1 MASNEL
7 GLFLADFVAPT
18 SMAADTAADS
28 LVRSVNVDSSSS
40 LTIELSCR
48 SYPDPSVLRSF
59 EQLIAR
65 EYSLEKV
72 MLSHDL
78 DSEAADTQSDHANY
92 CEKLVPWL
100 LCHLRQSE
108 KIPLSADDADLSYD
122 KVRNTF
128 KLKIDKHAGTQNT
141 AKNILSFLRQH
152 TAAKCDVKI
161 DTSGANVRKDKQG
174 KSVSKLK
181 VNKTKKDKGKLI
193 WGSDWSQRSRET
205 LAEAISVEIKTAV
218 VRGDVSFFE
227 KFINRNGSVR
237 VSFALTDDSSS
248 VRVMLF
254 CDERTA
260 DRLESNLKGS
270 RAIVRGTT
278 QFNHYR
284 NECELKASGIRLLP
298 PRKRRNDDAVEK
310 RVELHIHSKMSK
322 DDALIDAGDI
332 VRQAAHFGHEA
343 VAITDHGIVQ
353 GFPAAY
359 EACKE
364 SAIAGK
370 PIKLILGMEG
380 YVVDDGQL
388 LCYGLTDKTTQ
399 EFDSLE
405 HGLTALSVA
414 ENDEYLFVKLAGLAK
429 YEITI
434 AKDDPGRLI
443 KLKKLAEDVGQ
454 GPLLLDC
461 IESIRILRRQGFK
474 VEAGTPRVKFFMPYM
489 IVTELKNFCKKYFP
503 LDTFSSEFT
512 EKIVT
517 VEDLESNLQAFK
529 CLWNSLSEKKLS
541 YLNQMAGEIDFQ
553 QRRKLKSKHNHIT
566 LLAKNSLAL
575 YNLYRLVSVS
585 LTEQFYFKPRIT
597 LSLLEFFRDDLI
609 IGSACVSGEIYQG
622 ILKLFQA
629 NGQCYQKTKAALTES
644 SLLQLC
650 QRYDY
655 LEIMPRSNNHF
666 LTKSNDPQ
674 HQPVTLEGLEDLN
687 RLIIDLA
694 ELAILP
700 VCATGDAHYLE
711 PEDDIFRRIITA
723 KIFGVAENEI
733 DSGLFFRTTEE
744 MLAEFS
750 YLGSEKAFQVVV
762 ENPKKIAAMVEDD
775 LRPFP
780 EGSFPPQI
788 DSAPELL
795 RQKTYEKALAL
806 YGRDGQLPPDIEKR
820 IERELD
826 AIIGNGFSVMYYI
839 AAEVVKQSNKDGYI
853 VGSRGS
859 VGSSFVATLVGI
871 TEVNP
876 LRPHY
881 LCPKCKFYEKVDDVS
896 FGSGYDLPPSG
907 CPDCGADM
915 QRDGHN
921 IPFETFLGFDGDKQP
936 DIDLNFSGFYQA
948 RAHSFI
954 EKMFGE
960 NYTFRAGTI
969 SAYAE
974 KNSLGLVNSYFEKL
988 DENSPLVEKQRLAE
1002 KIVGVKQTTG
1012 QHPGGM
1018 VVVPNDY
1025 EIYDFT
1031 PIQYPANKRKEGI
1044 ITTHFDFNS
1053 MHDTLL
1059 KLDILGHDDPSMLK
1073 LLSDWTGVSVTDI
1086 PIPDAKVMSLFSGV
1100 EVLGIESKDDQEIGT
1115 IGVPEMGTFIVR
1127 DMIREAKPKTYDNI
1141 IQLSGL
1147 SHGTGVWSGNAQDL
1161 IRDGTCT
1168 IDNVIGCRDGIMTTL
1183 LSYNLPKEDAF
1194 AIMERVRKGRGMTA
1208 EQEQLMLSCAVPKWY
1223 IESCRKIQYMF
1234 PRAHAVAYTISALR
1248 IAWFKVYY
1256 PEEYYAAAF
1265 TIRGA
1270 VDASYMLEDLD
1281 AIERRMTAL
1290 SANSNLRSSAT
1301 DLRIFYT
1308 LELVREMLRR
1318 GISFLPISLDYSA
1331 ATKFL
1336 VEEKGKIRPPLA
1348 SVPGI
1353 SEKTAFPIIEERQKE
1368 AFLSIEDLKQRAG
1381 LNSAVIEELR
1391 LCGALEHLPASTQ
1404 IDLFSLI
1411 DQS

>member
-18 SMAADTAADS
+18 NMSAEIAADS
-28 LVRSVNVDSSSS
+28 LVQSIKVEAPAS
-40 LTIELSCR
+40 LLIEISNN
-48 SYPDPSVLRSF
+48 SYPDPSLLSSF

-65 EYSLEKV
+65 EYSLDNV
-72 MLSHDL
+72 IISHEL
-78 DSEAADTQSDHANY
+78 DSAAAESKTAHAVY
-92 CEKLVPWL
+92 CEKLLPWL
-100 LCHLRQSE
+100 LYHLR
-108 KIPLSADDADLSYD
+108 KMNVLAADVTDDVLVYDCDKNTYVLKADGS
-122 KVRNTF
+122 
-128 KLKIDKHAGTQNT
+128 GG
-141 AKNILSFLRQH
+141 AKQIAESLRTFLRDH
-152 TAAKCDVKI
+152 SAAKCGIEI
-161 DTSGANVRKDKQG
+161 DTSAASSEKRKVLSAAK
-174 KSVSKLK
+174 KSK
-181 VNKTKKDKGKLI
+181 KKDKRSESGKLI
-193 WGSDWSQRSRET
+193 WGSDWSQRYKDT
-205 LAEAISVEIKTAV
+205 AAEDISVEIKTAIV
-218 VRGDVSFFE
+218 SGDVSFFE
-227 KFINRNGSVR
+227 TFRNRNGTCR

-248 VRVMLF
+248 VRIMLF

-260 DRLESNLKGS
+260 ARLEANLKGA
-270 RAIVRGTT
+270 RACVRGTT
-278 QFNHYR
+278 QFNHFR

-298 PRKRRNDDAVEK
+298 PRERRSDDAAVK
-310 RVELHIHSKMSK
+310 RVELHIHSMMSE

-332 VRQAAHFGHEA
+332 VRQAAHFGHDA
-343 VAITDHGIVQ
+343 VAITDHGVVQ
-353 GFPAAY
+353 GFPAAF
-359 EACKE
+359 EASE
-364 SAIAGK
+364 EMARTGK

-388 LCYGLTDKTTQ
+388 LCYGLPEDVSAEVDT
-399 EFDSLE
+399 LE
-405 HGLTALSVA
+405 RGIIALSVT
-414 ENDEYLFVKLAGLAK
+414 ENEKSLNIRVEGQESSEQ
-429 YEITI
+429 EILKNDPERI
-434 AKDDPGRLI
+434 AKLQNLALAIDGR
-443 KLKKLAEDVGQ
+443 
-454 GPLLLDC
+454 PLLLDR
-461 IESIRILRRQGFK
+461 IESIRILRKEGFR
-474 VEAGTPRVKFFMPYM
+474 VEAGAPRVKFFMPYLLCG
-489 IVTELKNFCKKYFP
+489 ELKDFCNKYFP
-503 LDTFSSEFT
+503 QLVSEFS
-512 EKIVT
+512 ENCG
-517 VEDLESNLQAFK
+517 DLKSNLLAFNA
-529 CLWNSLSEKKLS
+529 LWQSLQEPSLTS
-541 YLNQMAGEIDFQ
+541 LNQMAGEINFE
-553 QRRKLKSKHNHIT
+553 QRRQRRSRHNHIV

-575 YNLYRLVSVS
+575 YNLYRLVSLS
-585 LTEQFYFKPRIT
+585 LTEQFYFKPRIPFSN
-597 LSLLEFFRDDLI
+597 LDFFRDDLI

-622 ILKLFQA
+622 
-629 NGQCYQKTKAALTES
+629 
-644 SLLQLC
+644 LLQLYRSSGQSYEKTKTALSESDLIKRC
-650 QRYDY
+650 RRYNY
-655 LEIMPRSNNHF
+655 LEIMPKSNNLF
-666 LTKSNDPQ
+666 LTKSDNTQYP
-674 HQPVTLEGLEDLN
+674 PIALEGLEDLN
-687 RLIIDLA
+687 RLMIDLA
-694 ELAILP
+694 ELVSLP

-711 PEDDIFRRIITA
+711 AEDDIYRQIITA
-723 KIFGVAENEI
+723 KKFGVSEDELNSA
-733 DSGLFFRTTEE
+733 LYFRTTDE

-750 YLGSEKAFQVVV
+750 YLGSDKAFEVVV
-762 ENPKKIAAMVEDD
+762 ENPAKIAASVDD
-775 LRPFP
+775 GLRPFP
-780 EGSFPPQI
+780 KGSFPPQI
-788 DSAPELL
+788 ESAPGKL
-795 RQKTYEKALAL
+795 REKTYERAHAI
-806 YGRDGQLPPDIEKR
+806 YGRDGQLPEEIEQR

-839 AAEVVKQSNKDGYI
+839 SAAVVEQSNKDGYI

-881 LCPKCKFYEKVDDVS
+881 LCPECHYCEMIDDIS
-896 FGSGYDLPPSG
+896 YGSGFDLPQRD

-915 QRDGHN
+915 RRDGHN

-960 NYTFRAGTI
+960 DFTFRAGTI

-988 DENSPLVEKQRLAE
+988 EKNRPLVEKQRLAE

-1018 VVVPNDY
+1018 VVVPNEY

-1073 LLSDWTGVSVTDI
+1073 LLSDWTGVDVTEI
-1086 PIPDAKVMSLFSGV
+1086 PIPDPKVMSLFSGV
-1100 EVLGIESKDDQEIGT
+1100 EVLGIESDDEEEIGT
-1115 IGVPEMGTFIVR
+1115 IGIPEMGTFIVR

-1147 SHGTGVWSGNAQDL
+1147 SHGTGVWAGNAQEL
-1161 IRDGTCT
+1161 IKDGTCT

-1183 LSYNLPKEDAF
+1183 LSYDLPKEDAF
-1194 AIMERVRKGRGMTA
+1194 AIMERVRKGRGMTP
-1208 EQEQLMLSCAVPKWY
+1208 EQEKLMLSCGVPDWY

-1256 PEEYYAAAF
+1256 PEEYYAASF
-1265 TIRGA
+1265 TIRGTF
-1270 VDASYMLEDLD
+1270 DASYMLEDLE
-1281 AIERRMTAL
+1281 AIERRIAAL
-1290 SANSNLRSSAT
+1290 SAEGNLRSSAT
-1301 DLRIFYT
+1301 DIKTFYT

-1318 GISFLPISLDYSA
+1318 NIQFLPISLEDSA
-1331 ATKFL
+1331 ATNFV
-1336 VEEKGKIRPPLA
+1336 VETKGKIRPPLA

-1353 SEKTAFPIIEERQKE
+1353 SEKTALPIVEEREKE
-1368 AFLSIEDLKQRAG
+1368 PFLSVEDLKLRAG

-1391 LCGALEHLPASTQ
+1391 LCGALEGLPTSTQ
-1404 IDLFSLI
+1404 IDLFSFI